1 MPQKLWDLPFN
12 RCFFPLLFDV
22 MFSRTDY
29 VLFIKH
35 FVWIYYFLH
44 LRGKLCVV
52 LIFKLFRSSNVLQVT
67 SWRIFSLNKPAFWAL
82 FLKPAPLMGNLLNSI
97 FKELLRQP
105 SQFCIWCCDFALSD
119 SKFHFF
125 SEKTSNK
132 CLLISGFFSP
142 ISWILFMILGYLFRK
157 VV

>member
-1 MPQKLWDLPFN
+1 
-12 RCFFPLLFDV
+12 

-29 VLFIKH
+29 VFFIQH

-44 LRGKLCVV
+44 SRGKLCVICV
-52 LIFKLFRSSNVLQVT
+52 YLFLNCLLRSSNVLFVM

-82 FLKPAPLMGNLLNSI
+82 FFKFALLIGNFPDSV
-97 FKELLRQP
+97 FEELLRQL
-105 SQFCIWCCDFALSD
+105 SQLCIWCYDFALSA

-132 CLLISGFFSP
+132 CLLISGFFYP